1 MNMQITKRGEAFSLV
16 KEPLKVGNQAV
27 NFELKDLKDK
37 VFHLSQLLDKPLIIS
52 VVPDINTSVCSI
64 QTRKFNEMMA
74 KFEGAN
80 FVTIS
85 NNTKEQQESWCAA
98 EGLDL
103 VMLHDPE
110 NTFGQAYGVLIPE
123 LNVYARSVFVINS
136 DGKIIYEEIVPEMTQ
151 EPNYQNAI
159 DAIVNR

>member
-1 MNMQITKRGEAFSLV
+1 MQITKRGEAFSLV
-16 KEPLKVGNQAV
+16 KEPLKIGDQAAD
-27 NFELKDLKDK
+27 FELKDLKDK
-37 VFHLSQLLDKPLIIS
+37 VFRLFQLLDKPLIIS
-52 VVPDINTSVCSI
+52 VVPDINTSVCSV

-74 KFEGAN
+74 NFEEAN

-85 NNTKEQQESWCAA
+85 NNTKEQQASWCAA
-98 EGLDL
+98 EGLNL

-136 DGKIIYEEIVPEMTQ
+136 DGKIIYEEIVPEMTH
-151 EPNYQNAI
+151 EPDYQKAI
-159 DAIVNR
+159 DAVTHR

>member
-27 NFELKDLKDK
+27 DFELKDLKDK

-74 KFEGAN
+74 KFEEAN

-85 NNTKEQQESWCAA
+85 NNTREQQESWCAA

-103 VMLHDPE
+103 VMLHDP
-110 NTFGQAYGVLIPE
+110 
-123 LNVYARSVFVINS
+123 
-136 DGKIIYEEIVPEMTQ
+136 
-151 EPNYQNAI
+151 
-159 DAIVNR
+159 

>member
-27 NFELKDLKDK
+27 DFELKDLKDK

-74 KFEGAN
+74 KF
-80 FVTIS
+80 
-85 NNTKEQQESWCAA
+85 
-98 EGLDL
+98 
-103 VMLHDPE
+103 
-110 NTFGQAYGVLIPE
+110 
-123 LNVYARSVFVINS
+123 
-136 DGKIIYEEIVPEMTQ
+136 
-151 EPNYQNAI
+151 
-159 DAIVNR
+159 

>member
-27 NFELKDLKDK
+27 DFELKDLKDK

-74 KFEGAN
+74 KFEEAN

-85 NNTKEQQESWCAA
+85 NNTREQQESWCAA

-123 LNVYARSVFVINS
+123 LNVYARSVFVVNS
-136 DGKIIYEEIVPEMTQ
+136 DGKSFMKKLSLK
-151 EPNYQNAI
+151 
-159 DAIVNR
+159 

>member
-1 MNMQITKRGEAFSLV
+1 
-16 KEPLKVGNQAV
+16 
-27 NFELKDLKDK
+27 
-37 VFHLSQLLDKPLIIS
+37 
-52 VVPDINTSVCSI
+52 
-64 QTRKFNEMMA
+64 
-74 KFEGAN
+74 
-80 FVTIS
+80 
-85 NNTKEQQESWCAA
+85 
-98 EGLDL
+98 
-103 VMLHDPE
+103 MLHDPK

>member
-27 NFELKDLKDK
+27 DFELKDLKDK
-37 VFHLSQLLDKPLIIS
+37 VFHLTQLLDKPLIIS
-52 VVPDINTSVCSI
+52 VVPDINTSVCSV

-74 KFEGAN
+74 NFEEAN
-80 FVTIS
+80 FVTVS
-85 NNTKEQQESWCAA
+85 NNTKEQQASWCAA
-98 EGLDL
+98 EGLNL

-123 LNVYARSVFVINS
+123 LNVYARSVFVIDS
-136 DGKIIYEEIVPEMTQ
+136 DGKIIYEEIVPEMTH
-151 EPNYQNAI
+151 EPDYQKAI
-159 DAIVNR
+159 DAVTHR

>member
-1 MNMQITKRGEAFSLV
+1 MQITKRGEAFSLV
-16 KEPLKVGNQAV
+16 KEPLKIGDQAAD
-27 NFELKDLKDK
+27 FELKDLKDK
-37 VFHLSQLLDKPLIIS
+37 VFRLFQLLDKPLIIS
-52 VVPDINTSVCSI
+52 VVPDINTSVCSV

-74 KFEGAN
+74 NFEEAN
-80 FVTIS
+80 FVTVS
-85 NNTKEQQESWCAA
+85 NNTKEQQASWCAA

-136 DGKIIYEEIVPEMTQ
+136 DGKIIYEEIVPEMTH
-151 EPNYQNAI
+151 EPDYQKAI
-159 DAIVNR
+159 DAVTHR